1 MDLVECLR
9 LLESNGVA
17 RKEGDVYVV
26 YSVAIMPHHGVDVT
40 RCYNALR
47 RAKGCV
53 MKDPGRSSRQYPV
66 YVVDVQCLSRL
77 GGDRGGAA
85 VAPGELVD
93 LARRRFAESPFSRL
107 PSVASA
113 FSEVEQLLRAV
124 EEGGIR
130 ERAVLLLGPPGGGKS
145 FILSLF
151 DHAAAPIFYGAT
163 TTPKGLVQYLH
174 DTPVALVR
182 FDEVDKAPKATV
194 DAVLHIISEGRV
206 VFADRRGR
214 FEAKVTAPL
223 LMAANSFELKRSA
236 SWQALLDRC
245 ITVPVEQPS
254 PDDVRQALASELPG
268 DVVEKI
274 IEAKLSLRRIELV
287 LWLWRA
293 GLKELA
299 LKQIA

>member
-1 MDLVECLR
+1 MPPGELVECLK
-9 LLESNGVA
+9 LLESKGVA
-17 RKEGDVYVV
+17 KQEGGAYVI
-26 YSVAIMPHHGVDVT
+26 YSSAILPEHGPEVVT
-40 RCYNALR
+40 CYDKIR
-47 RAKGCV
+47 RERSCV
-53 MKDPGRSSRQYPV
+53 VKDPGRSSRKYPA
-66 YVVDVQCLSRL
+66 YLVDVRCLLNNSSGPPPAVTL
-77 GGDRGGAA
+77 EELVA
-85 VAPGELVD
+85 VAE
-93 LARRRFAESPFSRL
+93 RRLEESPFANL
-107 PSVASA
+107 PTISWA
-113 FSEVEQLLRAV
+113 FTAVKELLTRTSGA
-124 EEGGIR
+124 R

-182 FDEVDKAPKATV
+182 FDEVDKAPKATI

-206 VFADRRGR
+206 VFTDRRGR
-214 FEAKVTAPL
+214 FEARVNAPL

-245 ITVPVEQPS
+245 IIVPVEQPS

-299 LKQIA
+299 LKQIQ